1 MGDNVFEERTRLKDL
16 IVAIL
21 EEEETAS
28 ISGIQKRLTR
38 HGEDLHRLVV
48 TGYLRALADTGL
60 LEARSLPP
68 SKVYRLKAGPGRRG
82 IHDEAGRAVAARDLP
97 RGTEAKVLVALLARL
112 FHRPVFKA
120 EVERA
125 GFEAVGLS
133 DWEVETKD
141 RQTARQRVAQAGI
154 ELPHNNPAYYP
165 PDPVDEEVRTHI
177 EDILVEL
184 VVKGYN
190 AQPFVQRGKQI
201 TLQEM

>member
-1 MGDNVFEERTRLKDL
+1 MSDNVFEERTRLKDL

-21 EEEETAS
+21 EEEDTAS
-28 ISGIQKRLTR
+28 IAGIQKRLTK
-38 HGEDLHRLVV
+38 HGEDLHRLIV

-68 SKVYRLKAGPGRRG
+68 SKVYRLKAGPARRG

-97 RGTEAKVLVALLARL
+97 RGTEARVLVALLARL

-125 GFEAVGLS
+125 GFEAIGLTA
-133 DWEVETKD
+133 WEVETKD
-141 RQTARQRVAQAGI
+141 RQSARQRVTQAGI

-165 PDPVDEEVRTHI
+165 SGPIEDEVRGHI
-177 EDILVEL
+177 EDVLVEL
-184 VVKGYN
+184 VIKGYN
-190 AQPFVQRGKQI
+190 AQPFVQRGKQV

>member
-1 MGDNVFEERTRLKDL
+1 MSDNVFQERARLKDL

-28 ISGIQKRLTR
+28 ISGIQKRLTK

-48 TGYLRALADTGL
+48 TGYLRALADTGV

-68 SKVYRLKAGPGRRG
+68 SKVYRLKAGPARRG
-82 IHDEAGRAVAARDLP
+82 IHDEAGRAVATRDLP
-97 RGTEAKVLVALLARL
+97 HGTEARVLVALLARL

-125 GFEAVGLS
+125 GLEPLGLTP
-133 DWEVETKD
+133 WEVETKD
-141 RQTARQRVAQAGI
+141 RQSARQRATQAGI
-154 ELPHNNPAYYP
+154 DLPHNNPAYYP
-165 PDPVDEEVRTHI
+165 PEAIDAEVRTHI
-177 EDILVEL
+177 EEILVEL
-184 VVKGYN
+184 VIKGYN
-190 AQPFVQRGKQI
+190 AQAFVQRGKQI